1 VKHLLGAGNDGLWL
15 EKEEFVVLW
24 EEEEHQRER
33 ERKRESKRVNTN
45 LAARMRSL

>member
-33 ERKRESKRVNTN
+33 EKKRE
-45 LAARMRSL
+45 